1 MTYDPN
7 QPQNQ
12 PPPDT
17 GINSVRNSFSSYAN
31 IFDNNHIALNANNQ
45 GKHSNVILQQQS
57 GDPSVESGFDALYS
71 NVASTNLGS
80 TLEIFAKI
88 PQFLSSDKPNNPEQL
103 TFHTVNIVGPT
114 QYQSFLPGGYVLY
127 FGTVTGNVVNA
138 PLTALVTLVP
148 APTKILCVI
157 ANPTRLALVTGAGTN
172 LAPQKVSVILNTTN
186 TAQFTIFAVA
196 PGPGLAVGNITWL
209 AIAKQ

>member
-7 QPQNQ
+7 QPTNT
-12 PPPDT
+12 PPPDI
-17 GINSVRNSFSSYAN
+17 GIDSVRNNFSSYAN
-31 IFDNNHIALNANNQ
+31 VFDNNHIALNANNQ

-57 GDPSVESGFDALYS
+57 SDPSVEGSFDALYS
-71 NVASTNLGS
+71 NVASTNLGA

-88 PQFLSSDKPNNPEQL
+88 PQFLSLDKPNNPEQL
-103 TFHTVNIVGPT
+103 TFHTVNTAGPT
-114 QYQSFLPGGYVLY
+114 QYQSFLPGGYILY
-127 FGTVTGNVVNA
+127 FGTETNNVVNT

-148 APTKILCVI
+148 APAKILCVI
-157 ANPTRLALVTGAGTN
+157 ANPTRLALVTGAGSN
-172 LAPQKVSVILNTTN
+172 LAPQKVSVILSTTN

-196 PGPGLAVGNITWL
+196 PGPLLSVGNITWI